1 MTAEHDVI
9 VAGLGPVGAAA
20 AHFLGARGIRTLV
33 LEKGIEPYT
42 LPRAIHFDH
51 EIMRLFQSAGLA
63 PLVEPHVYSPAGAMF
78 FGAHRRPLGRFRPN
92 VRTDRLGWPSANY
105 FYQPELEALLRDA
118 LAERPSVKVRTG
130 CEVVGVTQDEAGVT
144 VRFRHQG
151 GEESASAAYLLG
163 CDGGRSIVRRMVDV
177 GLDDLNFDEPWIVVD
192 AFVDG
197 PLSLPELRD
206 TPDGVDMQQVLFIIG
221 DPARPTSVIPGIG
234 RHRRWEFMLMPG
246 ETPEDYADG
255 TKAAAL
261 IAPFV
266 ADAEFELIRCA
277 VYRFHALI
285 AHRWQQGRVFLAG
298 DSAHQTPPFF
308 GQGLCHGIRDAAN
321 LAWKLEMVLRG
332 DASPALLDTYQRER
346 EPQVRAVVAAAV
358 GAGRSL
364 CTLDAEQAALRDA
377 AATDAAAVAAPAPAY
392 VDLIPPLTG
401 GLLAGTHRS
410 GVGTRFIQPPVEPP
424 AGGRRL
430 LDDATQGGWVLLAQ
444 PDAMPS
450 AAASMGLGAGTELKL
465 FPVSPQAI
473 ADVTGEL
480 QRWFE
485 HHGCAGVIVR
495 PDFYV
500 YGTFDSP
507 EQGQALIEELRQ
519 SLQTPAVANA

>member
-1 MTAEHDVI
+1 MTDHYDVI

-33 LEKGIEPYT
+33 IEKGAEPYT

-63 PLVEPHVYSPAGAMF
+63 GQIEPHVYSPAGAIF
-78 FGAHRRPLGRFRPN
+78 FGAHRRPISRFRPN

-105 FYQPELEALLRDA
+105 FYQPELEKVLRSALD
-118 LAERPSVKVRTG
+118 ERASVSVMRG
-130 CEVVGVTQDEAGVT
+130 CEVTGVEQDDAGVT
-144 VRFRHQG
+144 VRFRRNS
-151 GEESASAAYLLG
+151 GEGSAKAAYLLG
-163 CDGGRSIVRRMVDV
+163 CDGGRSAVRRALDIK
-177 GLDDLNFDEPWIVVD
+177 LDDLDFDEPWIVVD

-197 PLSLPELRD
+197 PLSLPELHG

-246 ETPEDYADG
+246 ESAEDYADG

-261 IAPFV
+261 VAPFV
-266 ADAEFELIRCA
+266 ADARFELIRCA

-285 AHRWQQGRVFLAG
+285 AEQWQQGRIFLVG

-332 DASPALLDTYQRER
+332 DAAPALLGTYQVER

-377 AATDAAAVAAPAPAY
+377 AMTDAAAVAVPAY
-392 VDLIPPLTG
+392 VDLIPALTSG
-401 GLLAGTHRS
+401 VLAGGHGE
-410 GVGTRFIQPPVEPP
+410 GVGTRFIQPPVKMPTGE
-424 AGGRRL
+424 RRL
-430 LDDATQGGWVLLAQ
+430 LDDATGGGFVLLARS
-444 PDAMPS
+444 DAMPS
-450 AAASMGLGAGTELKL
+450 SARTIMLGSATPLKLVEVGAGGLD
-465 FPVSPQAI
+465 
-473 ADVTGEL
+473 DVTGEL
-480 QRWFE
+480 GRWFD

-500 YGTFDSP
+500 FGTFGDP
-507 EQGQALIEELRQ
+507 QQGRALIEELGQ
-519 SLQTPAVANA
+519 ALQTPAVANA